1 MNEAARSWS
10 TQHTFAAGD
19 YPAHRLLSA
28 KGGLRI
34 SVVIPAR
41 NEGTTVGQI
50 VRALRTELM
59 DALPLVDELLVID
72 SDSTDDT
79 AHAAM
84 TAGAMVRSA
93 RDIAPDM
100 GWRPGKGEAMW
111 KSLFV
116 ATGDIVVF
124 IDADLT
130 SFTPHFVTGLLGP
143 LLEDHTL
150 QLVKACYDR
159 DLGSEATGIGQGGRV
174 TELMAR
180 PMISLWWPELA
191 GVVQPLSGEWA
202 ARRAF
207 LESIP
212 FPAGYGVECAVL
224 IDAYRLHGLEAIAQ
238 VDLGRRAHTHQD
250 LAGLS
255 VMAAEVL
262 AAAQR
267 RRFPTTWTPG
277 LSISHPDLTEHGPV
291 WSTNSINDDERP
303 AHVTMSS

>member
-1 MNEAARSWS
+1 MLEAAQHWA
-10 TQHTFAAGD
+10 QDHTFSVREF
-19 YPAHRLLSA
+19 PTEQLLAA
-28 KGGLRI
+28 KGEHRI

-41 NEGTTVGQI
+41 NEGATIGSI
-50 VRALRTELM
+50 VHAIRAELM
-59 DALPLVDELLVID
+59 DAAQLVDELLVID

-79 AHAAM
+79 AKVAAA
-84 TAGAMVRSA
+84 AGAVVHSA
-93 RDIAPDM
+93 QEIAPAA

-116 ATGDIVVF
+116 ATGDIIVF

-130 SFTPHFVTGLLGP
+130 SFRADYVTGLLGP
-143 LLEDHTL
+143 LLANDRL

-159 DLGSEATGIGQGGRV
+159 DLGADLGGIGQGGRV

-180 PMISLWWPELA
+180 PVINLWWPELA
-191 GVVQPLSGEWA
+191 GVMQPLSGEWA
-202 ARRAF
+202 ARRTF

-224 IDAYRLHGLEAIAQ
+224 IDAYRHLGLPAIAQ
-238 VDLGRRAHTHQD
+238 VDLGKRTHTHQD
-250 LAGLS
+250 LTSLG

-267 RRFPTTWTPG
+267 RRFPQAQIHGDT
-277 LSISHPDLTEHGPV
+277 IAHPTITDSGTA
-291 WSTNSINDDERP
+291 WSTSTINDVERP
-303 AHVTMSS
+303 AHTTL